1 MPADWFPLILFA
13 AVFVVFL
20 LRGGSGAV
28 EVPGADRRPCAGD
41 KREKTMF
48 ITVRTRKSLGRSGNG
63 SRRPRRK
70 PVRCPRRP
78 RCGGAAS
85 RQRIA
90 VRSEVLRVRGV
101 QPAAAK
107 KVLDTNVRIGTA
119 LPCRVSIY
127 TDGGDVVLETLKP
140 TAMLAMF
147 GEPTLDGTAREIET
161 AIEAMMGAAA
171 R

>member
-1 MPADWFPLILFA
+1 MRPQVLTAGRAPAT
-13 AVFVVFL
+13 
-20 LRGGSGAV
+20 RG
-28 EVPGADRRPCAGD
+28 
-41 KREKTMF
+41 EKTMF
-48 ITVRTRKSLGRSGNG
+48 IKVRTRKSLGE
-63 SRRPRRK
+63 
-70 PVRCPRRP
+70 V
-78 RCGGAAS
+78 
-85 RQRIA
+85 RQRFEEAAAENRFA
-90 VRSEVLRVRGV
+90 VLGVHDVGERLRAKGLQFDRKFYVYEVCN
-101 QPAAAK
+101 PAAAK

-161 AIEAMMGAAA
+161 AIEAMMSAAA